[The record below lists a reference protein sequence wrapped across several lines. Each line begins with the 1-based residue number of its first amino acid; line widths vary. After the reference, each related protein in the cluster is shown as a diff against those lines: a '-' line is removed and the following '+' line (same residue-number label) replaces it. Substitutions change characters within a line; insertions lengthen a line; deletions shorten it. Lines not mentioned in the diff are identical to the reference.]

1 MSSKIRVAVG
11 QMCSSSNV
19 KGNSHIVSKLI
30 DRAIELRAK
39 VLFLP
44 EASDYISRDASHSV
58 QLAKKTKSDFID
70 IISEKLKNVHSTDPL
85 NSLSVAVGV
94 HEPTSGEN
102 AERKVQNNQLWI
114 SSSGEVEHRY
124 QKIHLFDINI
134 PNGPILQES
143 KSVEAGNKILDPFP
157 LCKNLHPDFKVG
169 LSICYDIRF
178 PELSNRLR
186 EKGANI
192 LTYPSAF
199 TTRTGEAHWLE
210 LGRARA
216 IDSQCYVVMAAQCGE
231 HDVYADIPK
240 IDKDSGSRSPDK
252 RTKRIS
258 YGQSIIIGPWGDVL
272 AKGPTYR
279 EISDSQGVD
288 EEGDYYQIFDAE
300 LDLEHLESVRINL
313 PVFSH
318 KRPDVYKT

>member
-1 MSSKIRVAVG
+1 MSSKMKIAIG

-19 KGNSHIVSKLI
+19 KRNAHIVSKLI
-30 DRAIELRAK
+30 DQAVELKAK

-44 EASDYISRDASHSV
+44 EASDYISRDASHSI
-58 QLAKKTKSDFID
+58 QLAKRTTPDFINV
-70 IISEKLKNVHSTDPL
+70 IQNKLRSVNKSKNSPAL
-85 NSLSVAVGV
+85 CVAVGV
-94 HEPTSGEN
+94 HEPTSGVN
-102 AERKVQNNQLWI
+102 AESKVQNNQLWI
-114 SSSGEVEHRY
+114 NSQGEVTQRY

-157 LCKNLHPDFKVG
+157 VDETYSDFKVG
-169 LSICYDIRF
+169 FSICYDIRF
-178 PELSNRLR
+178 PELANRLR
-186 EKGANI
+186 EKNANI

-231 HDVYADIPK
+231 HNVFADIEE
-240 IDKDSGSRSPDK
+240 SRENSDELST

-258 YGQSIIIGPWGDVL
+258 YGQSVVIDPWGEVVV
-272 AKGPTYR
+272 KGPTYL
-279 EISDSQGVD
+279 EIEGSRGVD
-288 EEGDYYQIFDAE
+288 SEGDYFEIFGAE
-300 LDLEHLESVRINL
+300 LDLEHVARIRTNL
-313 PVFSH
+313 PVYSH
-318 KRPDVYKT
+318 KRPEIYK